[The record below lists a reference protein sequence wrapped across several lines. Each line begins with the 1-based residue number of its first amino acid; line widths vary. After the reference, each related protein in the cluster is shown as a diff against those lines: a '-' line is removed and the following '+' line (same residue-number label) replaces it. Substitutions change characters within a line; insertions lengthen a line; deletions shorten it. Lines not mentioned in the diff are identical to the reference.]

1 MAEKKKY
8 NSILISGRKDETL
21 TYTKYIKDEE
31 SGESVKESLDKK
43 VNVTDELTTQQ
54 IKDGAITNEKMA
66 ADSVGNTNLQDGSV
80 SNEKLEDGSITNEK
94 LAENSI
100 TKDKLKD
107 NTIGVE
113 KLDPELR
120 QTINAATGL
129 PENLVETIQNVDD
142 TLKDHQSQLDDK
154 QSQIDDKQQ
163 QITANDEDISLLQT
177 RSTQMEETIK
187 SIAATG
193 GASQA
198 TAVTY
203 NNANSQLKAI
213 NIQSAVDE
221 LQGSKIDKTSIL
233 QESGEAEDKVMSQK
247 ATTTAIADEVARAN
261 AAEKAIIFDVSAN
274 NNDAVF
280 ESLEALLS
288 SSNLSTLIPVLYRHG
303 GMTIRFIQGS
313 EQSTANK
320 YVQYRY
326 MSSDITTVDTFTNIA
341 NWQGV
346 DDEPTA
352 GSDNLVKSGGV
363 ANKLAVLNST
373 IGENAPLT
381 DVDASI
387 GDENGYEIVRFADG
401 HIKTKHFDSSKS
413 IDEQKLNDEL
423 DKVSVVN
430 VDTDKVNDF
439 SISDGRKNILQ
450 IAGGHVKTK
459 YFDSSKD
466 IIEML
471 NTKADLEFVD
481 EKTKYVIARF
491 QGGHIQTKNFNSED
505 VYRKFNKYDEKMS
518 IVETD
523 DVPSYYHK
531 NGYIENKV
539 RKINSII
546 RDSGEDSC
554 NFIFITD
561 THTTTNFGKS
571 PMLIRHILSHTM
583 CKHVVCGGDIVGIK
597 LNYEGDPEPFIM
609 SEYEGQLAIDRI
621 AMRYGTFL
629 NTLGNHDYN
638 TITGT
643 IVHFNK
649 QQTANMFFASV
660 DKNIVKDV
668 YNENGCYY
676 YYDIPKSKI
685 RLFVIDDSSYSVS
698 DAQFSFI
705 HKSIIGSPDNYNF
718 VFVSHIMCINAWSSS
733 GSVTSVY
740 TLIDA
745 INNKTSCIIND
756 VSYNFENAKGNV
768 LAVISGHEHID
779 GVSFKSY
786 TPQIV
791 TDCDTSYSGE
801 HGQFMDGV
809 MHNLTRTVNTI
820 GEQSF
825 DFINIDNS
833 NHIISCVRIGWG
845 YDRIINSVPVELSV
859 GSSYKVE
866 PRISAVEYKSCNT
879 TGNQYSDTSDWTYK
893 NDVIS
898 VDTNGNVSA
907 LKIGEAIICA
917 EDANHNKEYFNI
929 IIK

>member
-1 MAEKKKY
+1 MINNKKY
-8 NSILISGRKDETL
+8 VDDVG
-21 TYTKYIKDEE
+21 IKTFADK
-31 SGESVKESLDKK
+31 VKEKNTKQDESIDSLK
-43 VNVTDELTTQQ
+43 
-54 IKDGAITNEKMA
+54 
-66 ADSVGNTNLQDGSV
+66 
-80 SNEKLEDGSITNEK
+80 
-94 LAENSI
+94 
-100 TKDKLKD
+100 
-107 NTIGVE
+107 
-113 KLDPELR
+113 
-120 QTINAATGL
+120 
-129 PENLVETIQNVDD
+129 
-142 TLKDHQSQLDDK
+142 H
-154 QSQIDDKQQ
+154 
-163 QITANDEDISLLQT
+163 
-177 RSTQMEETIK
+177 RSSQMEETIE

-203 NNANSQLKAI
+203 NNANSQLTAI

-326 MSSDITTVDTFTNIA
+326 MSSDITTADTFTNTA

-373 IGENAPLT
+373 VGEKAPLT
-381 DVDASI
+381 DADASI

-430 VDTDKVNDF
+430 VVTDKVNDF
-439 SISDGRKNILQ
+439 SISDGRKDILQ
-450 IAGGHVKTK
+450 IANGHVKTK

-471 NTKADLEFVD
+471 NTKADLEVVD

-505 VYRKFNKYDEKMS
+505 VCRKFDKYDEKMS

-539 RKINSII
+539 RQINSII
-546 RDSGEDSC
+546 RDSGKDSC

-561 THTTTNFGKS
+561 THITTNFGKS
-571 PMLIRHILSHTM
+571 PMLIKHILSHTM

-597 LNYEGDPEPFIM
+597 LNYEGDPEPLIM

-638 TITGT
+638 TITGIT
-643 IVHFNK
+643 IDFNK

-668 YNENGCYY
+668 DNENGCYY

-685 RLFVIDDSSYSVS
+685 RLFVIDDSRRSVS
-698 DAQFSFI
+698 DTQFSFI

-718 VFVSHIMCINAWSSS
+718 VFVSHIMCINSWGNEA
-733 GSVTSVY
+733 VASVY

-745 INNKTSCIIND
+745 INNKTSCIINN

-779 GVSFKSY
+779 GVSFKSH

-791 TDCDTSYSGE
+791 TDCDTSHRDVK

-809 MHNLTRTVNTI
+809 RHNLTRTVNTI

-845 YDRIINSVPVELSV
+845 YDRIINTVSVELSV

-866 PRISAVEYKSCNT
+866 PRIAAVEYKSCNT
-879 TGNQYSDTSDWTYK
+879 TGNKYSTSDWTYK

-917 EDANHNKEYFNI
+917 EDTNHNKEYFNI
-929 IIK
+929 IVK